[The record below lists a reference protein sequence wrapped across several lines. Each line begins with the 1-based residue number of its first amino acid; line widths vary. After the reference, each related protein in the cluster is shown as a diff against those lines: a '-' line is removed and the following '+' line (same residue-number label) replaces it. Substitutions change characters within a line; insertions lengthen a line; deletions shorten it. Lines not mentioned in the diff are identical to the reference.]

1 MEDSKSLL
9 SSAFIKFT
17 KEADFNTILCKG
29 NDVILSFLHN
39 FPDNL
44 PVCNDNLANQ
54 YTKVFYYADSR
65 NEYEIC
71 SYGECFSLEEKENAR
86 FGGRDEERIRSAESE
101 LEYLSEIMVRNWTEC
116 CSEFIPLFTGGMKFN
131 SGGGGDWSDYSASE
145 WFLPETVIFK
155 TNQTSSG
162 SPVSKI
168 LFNFLVKDE
177 QEIKDLITKVNT
189 IAEKSFCFPNN
200 QVNTLIILKEQPFDK
215 KKDQAEWRDLVDR
228 GIKLIRTQK
237 IQKVVFSRLARYKI
251 REEFSVGQLV
261 YKIKQ
266 FKSGLNGAGCNG
278 YIFKRNESV
287 FWGCSPE
294 KLFSVKGLKLE
305 TEAVAGSIS
314 RGNSEKEDRGNE
326 ILLLTSKKN
335 LDEHNYV
342 IDFIVATLKEFSSR
356 ISFAKTPRI
365 KKTAKVQH
373 LWTPITAELKS
384 NYEEEIKS
392 IPIFKLIYSLFP
404 TPAVCGHPRE
414 KAFNAISKNENIDRG
429 LFTGI
434 VGWFNFH
441 SANITVAIRGGL
453 QRKNELTIYAGCGI
467 VEDSDAGSEYE
478 ETILKMKNI
487 LTIINYENKQ

>member
-1 MEDSKSLL
+1 MEDSKSAL
-9 SSAFIKFT
+9 SAAFIKFI
-17 KEADFNTILCKG
+17 KETDFSEILRIKKE
-29 NDVILSFLHN
+29 VILSFLHN
-39 FPDNL
+39 FPDTL
-44 PVCNDNLANQ
+44 PVCADNLTTH

-71 SYGECFSLEEKENAR
+71 SYGKCFSLEEKENAR
-86 FGGRDEERIRSAESE
+86 FGGRDEEKIRRAESK
-101 LEYLSEIMVRNWTEC
+101 LEYLSGIMFRNWTEC
-116 CSEFIPLFTGGMKFN
+116 CSEFIPLFTGAMKFN
-131 SGGGGDWSDYSASE
+131 SGGGGDWGDFNASE
-145 WFLPETVIFK
+145 WLLPETVIFK

-168 LFNFLVKDE
+168 LFNFLVKNGDE
-177 QEIKDLITKVNT
+177 INELISKVNT
-189 IAEKSFCFPNN
+189 IAEKSFFFPNN
-200 QVNTLIILKEQPFDK
+200 PKNPAPVLEEQPRDEI
-215 KKDQAEWRDLVDR
+215 KDLSEWRDLVDR
-228 GIKLIRTQK
+228 GIKLISTKK
-237 IQKVVFSRLARYKI
+237 IEKVVFSRLSRFKI
-251 REEFSVGQLV
+251 NEEFSVGQLV
-261 YKIKQ
+261 HKIRQ

-278 YIFKRNESV
+278 YIFKKNDSI

-314 RGNSEKEDRGNE
+314 RANSEKEDRANE
-326 ILLLTSKKN
+326 IQLLSSKKN

-342 IDFIVATLKEFSSR
+342 INFIVTTLKEFSSR
-356 ISFAKTPRI
+356 ISFSKTPGI

-373 LWTPITAELKS
+373 LWTPIAAELKS

-414 KAFNAISKNENIDRG
+414 KAFNAISKNESLDRG

-453 QRKNELTIYAGCGI
+453 QKKNELTIYAGCGI
-467 VEDSDAGSEYE
+467 VSDSDAESEYQ
-478 ETILKMKNI
+478 ETILKMNNI
-487 LTIINYENKQ
+487 LSIINYENKQ